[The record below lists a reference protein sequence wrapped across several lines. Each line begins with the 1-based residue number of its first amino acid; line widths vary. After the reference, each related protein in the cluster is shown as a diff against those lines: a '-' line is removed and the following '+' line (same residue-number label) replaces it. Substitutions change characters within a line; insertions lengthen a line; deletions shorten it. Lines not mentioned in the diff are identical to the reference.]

1 MSSNWGP
8 PQGASRDSVTFSEMI
23 AMSSPSAGSEV
34 FVNDSTVQ
42 DVFTFDSVFGW
53 KSPDYKIYNNNSG
66 GTLNVGDATISSITV
81 DNSVELTTTFSN
93 QLATG
98 TVVIGG
104 ANSTDVLIK
113 HHGEVMA
120 NKFGEAFVN
129 GEFIMTGTSSRL
141 IFHVASPATA
151 GIYGRVL
158 ADATAGAAQ
167 VRIIMFGINVVS
179 G

>member
-1 MSSNWGP
+1 MSNWGP
-8 PQGASRDSVTFSEMI
+8 PPGASRESVTFAEMV
-23 AMSSPSAGSEV
+23 AMSSPSSGSEV
-34 FVNDSTVQ
+34 FVNNTTVQ
-42 DVFTFDSVFGW
+42 DVFVFDSVFGW
-53 KSPDYKIYNNNSG
+53 KSPDYKIYNNDSG
-66 GTLNVGDATISSITV
+66 STLNIGDATVSSTTT

-141 IFHVASPATA
+141 IFHVAVPVSA

-167 VRIIMFGINVVS
+167 VKIIMFGINVVS